1 MAKIFFTLEE
11 AQGYI
16 NWLEEEF
23 GAIQSLQNKI
33 NEFEKAAA
41 LTEKLVQKFYDEE
54 LTFDAAMGG
63 ALTVMIQCLLRGS
76 SDQTHTLGILG
87 SAVSIAVASNM
98 SAEEEG
104 TPNEEILESV
114 LIDEGSLH

>member
-1 MAKIFFTLEE
+1 MNMSSDA
-11 AQGYI
+11 
-16 NWLEEEF
+16 
-23 GAIQSLQNKI
+23 QNKI

>member
-1 MAKIFFTLEE
+1 MFSEDK
-11 AQGYI
+11 
-16 NWLEEEF
+16 
-23 GAIQSLQNKI
+23 NKI

-41 LTEKLVQKFYDEE
+41 LTGKLVQKFYDEE

-76 SDQTHTLGILG
+76 ADQTHTLGVLG

-98 SAEEEG
+98 SADG
-104 TPNEEILESV
+104 STPNEAILDSV
-114 LIDEGSLH
+114 LNDEGSLH

>member
-1 MAKIFFTLEE
+1 MSSE
-11 AQGYI
+11 A
-16 NWLEEEF
+16 
-23 GAIQSLQNKI
+23 QNKI

-63 ALTVMIQCLLRGS
+63 ALTVMLQCLLRGT
-76 SDQTHTLGILG
+76 SDQTHALGILG

-98 SAEEEG
+98 SAEEG
-104 TPNEEILESV
+104 TPNEEVLESV
-114 LIDEGSLH
+114 LTGSEEGLLH